1 MKTYKI
7 VIADPSAIVMC
18 GLASLLK
25 KLPDMEVV
33 MQTDDLRTTSSR
45 LQVLRPDLLIVNPSM
60 IDFSKRKMVRTMFE
74 DLPDMKLV
82 ALVSAFF
89 ENQVLRQFNGVLE
102 INDNLQRIKSTLN
115 AVLSE
120 SGSEEDESESAQLS
134 DREKE
139 VLVCLAKGQRNQ
151 EIADALKISVHTVVT
166 HRKNIVRKTGIKS
179 VAALTVYAILNNLID
194 EKDIL

>member
-33 MQTDDLRTTSSR
+33 MQTDDLRTASSR

>member
-18 GLASLLK
+18 GLAALLK

-33 MQTDDLRTTSSR
+33 LQTDDLRTASSR

-151 EIADALKISVHTVVT
+151 EIADTLNISVHTVVT

>member
-33 MQTDDLRTTSSR
+33 MQTDDLRTASSR

-74 DLPDMKLV
+74 DFPDMKLV